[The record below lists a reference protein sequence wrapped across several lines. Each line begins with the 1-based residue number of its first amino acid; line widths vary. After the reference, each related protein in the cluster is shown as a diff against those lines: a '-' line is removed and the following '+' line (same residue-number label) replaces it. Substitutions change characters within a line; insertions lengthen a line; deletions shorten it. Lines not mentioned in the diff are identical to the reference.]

1 MKILKLLNNNYLSI
15 LLTIFF
21 LSFSVSAEDEPI
33 DIWNIDQNNIKET
46 KSNNNQ
52 NDEKIINQQITQSS
66 IYNLQSQKET
76 DVVQVDSSL
85 NSKEVKIIGL
95 YDPEDY
101 DLKIDMWS
109 NSNGDQLKYLFSNLA
124 KLNLSKDASELMN
137 IALLTNSY
145 YPEISIIEDEF
156 LKIKSDWLIK
166 NKNRDLIE
174 EYLIKNQILNLHP
187 ELSRYLVDQYLSE
200 SNIEK
205 ACELFL
211 KNTEAIDNEYLSK
224 FNLYCLVNDG
234 KIEEAQLIFDLKKEL
249 GFKDEYFEK
258 KLNYLF
264 GLTDKSDLA
273 ISETSIL
280 DFHLAHRTNPDFIF
294 EPKKNTNPLIW
305 KYLSTSNLLYN
316 IEKIDITELDIAE
329 LDKISLIEKATHDKN
344 YSEDDLFSLYKRFQF
359 NINQLLNASE
369 SYKSL
374 SNVEARALV
383 YQRILLESDI
393 KKKLELIKLLKDL
406 FIKDSYA
413 SAFNDE
419 LKKFLKAIE
428 PDQVPPNFTKFYTK
442 YLEDENKELNDIKVN
457 KDILHQS
464 KLVNYFNGDF
474 AKSKIEK
481 DLNSYLKKI
490 KRDKKYLISKKDIML
505 IESIKSDGIKISKK
519 YENLYEINGSEMPTD
534 IQVMINNNE
543 IGPAL
548 LRIIE
553 VIGQDELRALD
564 EDTLYFIISALNQLN
579 IDYIRNKILLKVLP
593 LKV

>member
-15 LLTIFF
+15 LLIFF
-21 LSFSVSAEDEPI
+21 LIILSAYAEDKPI
-33 DIWNIDQNNIKET
+33 DIWNIDKNSIEET
-46 KSNNNQ
+46 KSENNQ
-52 NDEKIINQQITQSS
+52 NNEQIIDEQITQPS
-66 IYNLQSQKET
+66 IYSLQSQKEF
-76 DVVQVDSSL
+76 DAVQVDSSL
-85 NSKEVKIIGL
+85 DSQKLKIIGL

-109 NSNGDQLKYLFSNLA
+109 NSNGDQLKYLFSNLN
-124 KLNLSKDASELMN
+124 KLDLSKDASELMN
-137 IALLTNSY
+137 IVLLTNSY
-145 YPEISIIEDEF
+145 YPKINIIEDEF
-156 LKIKSDWLIK
+156 LKIKSDWLLK

-187 ELSRYLVDQYLSE
+187 ELSRHLVDQYLAE

-205 ACELFL
+205 ACELFK
-211 KNTEAIDNEYLSK
+211 KNTEVINNEYLSK
-224 FNLYCLVNDG
+224 FNIYCLINEG
-234 KIEEAQLIFDLKKEL
+234 KIEEAKLIFDLKKEL
-249 GFKDEYFEK
+249 GFQDEYFEK
-258 KLNYLF
+258 KLSYLF
-264 GLTDKSDLA
+264 GFTDKSDLA
-273 ISETSIL
+273 ISESSIL
-280 DFHLAHRTNPDFIF
+280 NFHLAHRTNPDFIF

-305 KYLSTSNLLYN
+305 KYLSNSNLLYN
-316 IEKIDITELDIAE
+316 IEEIDILE

-344 YSEDDLFSLYKRFQF
+344 YSEDELFSLYKRFQF

-393 KKKLELIKLLKDL
+393 NKKLELIKLLKDL
-406 FIKDSYA
+406 FIKDNYER
-413 SAFNDE
+413 AFSDKLKEILKVIDPDE
-419 LKKFLKAIE
+419 
-428 PDQVPPNFTKFYTK
+428 VPSNFTTFYLS
-442 YLEDENKELNDIKVN
+442 YLEDESKEQNDIKIN

-481 DLNSYLKKI
+481 DLNNYLKKI
-490 KRDKKYLISKKDIML
+490 KKDKKYLISKKDIIL
-505 IESIKSDGIKISKK
+505 IESIKSDGIEISKK
-519 YENLYEINGSEMPTD
+519 YQNLYKVNESEIPTD
-534 IQVMINNNE
+534 IQVMINNKE
-543 IGPAL
+543 IGSTL

-553 VIGQDELRALD
+553 VIGQDELTDLD
-564 EDTLYFIISALNQLN
+564 EDTLYFIVSALNQLD